1 MKVLGQGGD
10 IVTQNFDRYPV
21 ERMQSV
27 PAIEVHLIDSDNTL
41 HHDETSTHVPFGEG
55 VLDFDAVLRDP
66 QDPTVIYAPWRHDCY
81 HPNATGDQLLGQSI
95 NLSVFGL
102 PATGR

>member
-1 MKVLGQGGD
+1 VNDWIRTSG
-10 IVTQNFDRYPV
+10 TFD
-21 ERMQSV
+21 
-27 PAIEVHLIDSDNTL
+27 A
-41 HHDETSTHVPFGEG
+41 

-66 QDPTVIYAPWRHDCY
+66 SDPTVIYAPWRHDCY

-95 NLSVFGL
+95 DLSVFGL